1 LEATWQTRKRID
13 PMLAALRTVWQR
25 HPELRLGQII
35 VNAASLGATP
45 DAPVFYVND
54 EKMTAGLEKLAEL

>member
-1 LEATWQTRKRID
+1 MADPNRID
-13 PMLAALRTVWQR
+13 PILAALRRVWER
-25 HPELRLGQII
+25 HPELRLGQIV

-54 EKMTAGLEKLAEL
+54 EKMVVGLEKLAEL